1 MNILGLRAGSTAI
14 LVASLLLSAYLATLI
29 GLGHIGQVHLRET
42 VAAQTQR
49 SIEQQASAVADYLD
63 AARASLVEL
72 AASETAKA
80 VFVTD
85 APHALGR
92 QRQYAKLAALSP
104 ALEQAIMHQEIDGQP
119 AFDRIACIADD
130 GDLLHA
136 VGKPPYS
143 AADQTYS
150 VRSAQRL
157 DPLVVAPGI
166 RGTVLTITVPVIVE
180 DQPVGY
186 LSGDIDVGGR
196 LHRLSGLP
204 AWASAYGHAALLGP
218 GDELVV
224 GSDSHDWKNWRTVA
238 RDRGHRLQLAQ
249 VGDSGL
255 RMVHLDSGDDPRS
268 FITSPLFLV
277 ALALVALPL
286 LGGVTFLLALSNRYQ
301 SLRTRFDA
309 LAQQH
314 GLLHQQNERLQREI
328 DKRVESEQKLAHQA
342 NYDQLTGLPNRS
354 LAMDRLSQAIKWA
367 KREGGSVIVLF
378 VDLDRFKQVNDSLG
392 HAAGD
397 ELLRDAAQR
406 LQSRMRESDTV
417 SRLGGDEFLVI
428 CPETPGSPGWEQCA
442 EQLLQ
447 AMSEPFYVREHE
459 FFVGAS
465 IGVANYPQG
474 GKDPQ
479 ILVKNADIAMY
490 AAKELGRNRCCNYD
504 PSMDAAA
511 LEGMRIERNLR
522 LALKRQEFRLAFQPI
537 VDLSSGKT
545 VAVEALLRWKNAELG
560 EVPADKFIPIA
571 EECGLIHDIGG
582 WVLVEAC
589 RVVSELQPEDDF
601 RVAINLSS
609 RQFSHPR
616 HLLDCVLLALRR
628 SGLMPN
634 QLELEITETILID
647 DRAEIVDLINQLD
660 RIGVRLSLD
669 DFGTGY
675 SALNYLQR
683 FPFDALKIDRSF
695 TKQVPDSDANAS
707 LIRAIIAMA
716 HALGLEVIAEGIE
729 RREQAGFL
737 LVYHC
742 EFGQGHLYSEPM
754 SADQLRLH
762 LIDPQAISA

>member
-1 MNILGLRAGSTAI
+1 
-14 LVASLLLSAYLATLI
+14 
-29 GLGHIGQVHLRET
+29 
-42 VAAQTQR
+42 
-49 SIEQQASAVADYLD
+49 
-63 AARASLVEL
+63 
-72 AASETAKA
+72 
-80 VFVTD
+80 
-85 APHALGR
+85 
-92 QRQYAKLAALSP
+92 
-104 ALEQAIMHQEIDGQP
+104 MHQGIEKRP
-119 AFDRIACIADD
+119 VFDRIACIADN
-130 GDLLHA
+130 GNLLGA
-136 VGKPPYS
+136 VGEAS
-143 AADQTYS
+143 FAAVDQTYS
-150 VRSAQRL
+150 VHDVPRL
-157 DPLVVAPGI
+157 DPLVVASGS
-166 RGTVLTITVPVIVE
+166 RGTVLTITVPVVVK
-180 DQPVGY
+180 DQPGGY
-186 LSGDIDVGGR
+186 LSGDIDVRGL

-204 AWASAYGHAALLGP
+204 AWTSEYGHAALLGP
-218 GDELVV
+218 GDELIV
-224 GSDSHDWKNWRTVA
+224 GSDTHDWNNWRTVA
-238 RDRGHRLQLAQ
+238 TDRGHRLQLAQ

-255 RMVHLDSGDDPRS
+255 RIVRIDTGEDPRS
-268 FITSPLFLV
+268 FIASPLFLV

-286 LGGVTFLLALSNRYQ
+286 LGGVTFLIALNNRYQ
-301 SLRTRFDA
+301 ALRTRFDA

-378 VDLDRFKQVNDSLG
+378 VDLDRFKHVNDSLG

-428 CPETPGSPGWEQCA
+428 CPETPGSPDWEQCA

-447 AMSEPFYVREHE
+447 AMGEPFYVREHE

-465 IGVANYPQG
+465 IGVASYPRG

-479 ILVKNADIAMY
+479 MLVKNADIAMY
-490 AAKELGRNRCCNYD
+490 AAKELGRNRFCNYD

-522 LALKRQEFRLAFQPI
+522 LALRRQEFRLAFQPI

-560 EVPADKFIPIA
+560 EVPAEKFVPIA
-571 EECGLIHDIGG
+571 EECGLIHDIGE

-589 RVVSELQPEDDF
+589 RIVSEMQPDHDF

-609 RQFSHPR
+609 RQFSHPN

-647 DRAEIVDLINQLD
+647 DRTEIVDLINQLD

-683 FPFDALKIDRSF
+683 FPLDALKIDRSF
-695 TKQVPDSDANAS
+695 TKQLPDGGANAS